1 MVEIKKVES
10 VFDLEYLN
18 ENDAIVIEGITEDT
32 IGDFVDWVNHIATLK
47 NDTTTVYKIS
57 GGLLDMV
64 WGLTGDNRYD
74 EDLNIVAIPFSEIE
88 SPELLAIPRF
98 AVCARWWSDVRDNN
112 LRREEEKRNG

>member
-10 VFDLEYLN
+10 VFDLEYLD

-32 IGDFVDWVNHIATLK
+32 ITDFVDWVDHIATLK
-47 NDTTTVYKIS
+47 NDITTAYKIS
-57 GGLLDMV
+57 GGFLDMV

-88 SPELLAIPRF
+88 NPELLAIPRF
-98 AVCARWWSDVRDNN
+98 AVAARWWSDVRDNN